1 MKMLPLLTNGILA
14 LGAPPAPAG
23 TQPNPQGQ
31 MFYSMGM
38 LVLMVVIFYFLLIA
52 PQRKR
57 AKQQE
62 ELLKTIKSGDRIV
75 TSSGIVGQVISVKE
89 KTLSIRSADAKFE
102 ILKTAVTEISERGA
116 EASQTT

>member
-1 MKMLPLLTNGILA
+1 MNGILA
-14 LGAPPAPAG
+14 LGAPPTPPG

-38 LVLMVVIFYFLLIA
+38 LALMIVIMYFLLFRA
-52 PQRKR
+52 PRQR

-62 ELLKTIKSGDRIV
+62 ELLKTIKSGDRVV

-89 KTLSIRSADAKFE
+89 KTLSIRSADAKLE
-102 ILKTAVTEISERGA
+102 ILKTAVTEISERAG
-116 EASQTT
+116 ESSQT

>member
-1 MKMLPLLTNGILA
+1 MLPLTINGLLA

-23 TQPNPQGQ
+23 TQANPQGQ

-62 ELLKTIKSGDRIV
+62 ELLKTIKSGDRIA
-75 TSSGIVGQVISVKE
+75 TASGIVGQVISVKE
-89 KTLSIRSADAKFE
+89 KTLTIRSADAKFE
-102 ILKTAVTEISERGA
+102 ILKTAVSEISERGGS
-116 EASQTT
+116 EASQTP

>member
-1 MKMLPLLTNGILA
+1 MITNGILA
-14 LGAPPAPAG
+14 LGGPPAPAG

-38 LVLMVVIFYFLLIA
+38 LVLMVVIFYFLLIR
-52 PQRKR
+52 PQRSR

-62 ELLKTIKSGDRIV
+62 QLLKTIKSGDRVV
-75 TSSGIVGQVISVKE
+75 TSSGIVGQVISVKD

-102 ILKTAVTEISERGA
+102 ILKTAVTEISERSG
-116 EASQTT
+116 ESSPTT